1 MRGGYHFVVKKMH
14 VCTFIPLF
22 NMGGDQKGQKDVL
35 GVTVFRK
42 FPLYDQDIPIT

>member
-22 NMGGDQKGQKDVL
+22 NMGGDQKGQKDFL
-35 GVTVFRK
+35 GCYG
-42 FPLYDQDIPIT
+42 FPLVSII